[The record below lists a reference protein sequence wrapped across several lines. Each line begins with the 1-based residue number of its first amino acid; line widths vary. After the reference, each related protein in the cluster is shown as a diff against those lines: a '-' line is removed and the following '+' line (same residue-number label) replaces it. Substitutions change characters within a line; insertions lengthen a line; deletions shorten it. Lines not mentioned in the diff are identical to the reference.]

1 MTEQIKQLER
11 IVREAGKKLLAQ
23 EVIVSRHKTKN
34 DLLTENDIL
43 IENFIVEQI
52 KKLDPSASVV
62 SEENYASGSLT
73 GRCYVVDP
81 IDGTCNFA
89 AGLTL
94 YGIQIA
100 YFEDEVCRA
109 AVLYFPASDNILTA
123 TYGGGTFWNGVR
135 VHVDTA
141 AKAEDGVLIISDY
154 YGDVSVPMHKQFSL
168 VEALQPSFLKTRH
181 FGAACIDFSLIV
193 CGHALAYITYYS
205 KIWDISPGLLAAKE
219 AGCVYAATDGS
230 PYRYGE
236 AGLVV
241 ANNEENLRLILQKA
255 KECKI

>member
-1 MTEQIKQLER
+1 MTERIKQIES

-23 EVIVSRHKTKN
+23 EVVVSRHKTKN

-43 IENFIVEQI
+43 IENFIVEKI
-52 KKLDPSASVV
+52 KRFDPSASVI
-62 SEENYASGSLT
+62 SEENYSRGSLS

-109 AVLYFPASDNILTA
+109 SVLYFPKHDDVLTA
-123 TYGGGTFWNGVR
+123 IDGNGAYFNGERVR
-135 VHVDTA
+135 VDPSQKA
-141 AKAEDGVLIISDY
+141 ADGMLIISDY

-168 VEALQPSFLKTRH
+168 VEKLQPSFLKTRH

-205 KIWDISPGLLAAKE
+205 KVWDISPGLLAAKE
-219 AGCVYAATDGS
+219 AGCVYAAIDGS

-236 AGLVV
+236 SGLVV
-241 ANNEENLRLILQKA
+241 ANSEENLKLILNAA
-255 KECKI
+255 KKINV